1 MKVDAALPPGSLT
14 QVAGRARWASLI
26 GFDGVVTVET
36 SHDPFLA
43 LAVATTTAP
52 DLDLETGIAVAFP
65 RSPTI
70 TAHIAW
76 DLAQASGGR
85 FTLGLGT
92 QVRAH
97 ITRRFAAAWEP
108 PVPRMREYI
117 QAVRAVWAAWQ
128 GGGPLRFDGEHYRL
142 SLMTPF
148 FNPGPIDNPDIP
160 VIVAAVNPAMCR
172 LAGEL
177 CQGLVVHPFHTIDYL
192 DGVVAPA
199 VAEGAE
205 RTGRPAQEVAL
216 HAAVMVVTG
225 RDESEIGEA
234 AAQARRQIA
243 FYASTP
249 SYRRVVERAGWDV
262 GPALSSLARQG
273 RWKEMGDLIDEEML
287 EQVAVVAPIEEV
299 GGAIRRRYGNRLAR
313 LSFYELDGGLPA
325 TGDDSWARLI
335 SETRG

>member
-1 MKVDAALPPGSLT
+1 LKIDSALPPGSLIR
-14 QVAGRARWASLI
+14 AAERARWAERM
-26 GFDGVVTVET
+26 GFDGLVAAET
-36 SHDPFLA
+36 SHDPFMA
-43 LAVATTTAP
+43 LAVATTAAP
-52 DLDLETGIAVAFP
+52 GLDLATAIAVAFP

-76 DLAQASGGR
+76 DLAEASGGR

-97 ITRRFAAAWEP
+97 ITRRFGGSWEA

-128 GGGPLRFDGEHYRL
+128 GGGQLRFEGDFYRL

-148 FNPGPIDNPDIP
+148 FNPGAIDHPDIP
-160 VIVAAVNPAMCR
+160 VVIAAVNPAMCR

-192 DGVVAPA
+192 DEVVLPA
-199 VAEGAE
+199 VAAGAE
-205 RTGRPAQEVAL
+205 RSGQSVDQFAL

-225 RDESEIGEA
+225 RNPGEMKAA

-249 SYRRVVERAGWDV
+249 SYRRVVEGAGWGV

-273 RWKEMGDLIDEEML
+273 RWSEMGDLIDDEML
-287 EQVAVVAPIEEV
+287 DQVAVVAPIDEL
-299 GGAIRRRYGNRLAR
+299 GGAIRHRYGDRLAR
-313 LSFYELDGGLPA
+313 LSFYELGDGLLPV
-325 TGDDSWARLI
+325 DDPSWPELI
-335 SETRG
+335 SAIRG